1 MYLLSYDDKYLLIYI
16 NLIIISISDSLSFD
30 KLLKKFK
37 VSIVKFDV
45 AYPYGDKH
53 EQFGKFSQDAA
64 EIEDLFVGEVGIKDY
79 GDKDNSD
86 LAERF
91 NVKKDDYP
99 VVILF
104 QKDIQ
109 SGKLKDFRYV
119 VGIYKKKMI
128 QKSIYK

>member
-64 EIEDLFVGEVGIKDY
+64 EIEDLFVGDVGIKDY
-79 GDKDNSD
+79 GDKDNGD

-119 VGIYKKKMI
+119 VGI
-128 QKSIYK
+128 

>member
-1 MYLLSYDDKYLLIYI
+1 MISTYSYI
-16 NLIIISISDSLSFD
+16 NQATYLSISDSLSFD

-79 GDKDNSD
+79 GDKDNGD

-119 VGIYKKKMI
+119 VGI
-128 QKSIYK
+128 